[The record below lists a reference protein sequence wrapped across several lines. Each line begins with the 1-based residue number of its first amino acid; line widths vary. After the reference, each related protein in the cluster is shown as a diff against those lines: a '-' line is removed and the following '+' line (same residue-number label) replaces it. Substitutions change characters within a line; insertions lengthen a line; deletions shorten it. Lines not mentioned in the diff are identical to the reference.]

1 LLNGI
6 DAMNHIASDEY
17 LLDHA
22 AGADTAR
29 VSLLLDTHLALNPEA
44 RRRYRG
50 FEAVGGAL
58 LSSIEPVDTAPGA
71 FERLMARIDSGEGSG
86 APAVAAAAARDD
98 SLLPAPLRARVG
110 ADIAALDW
118 RQVTRGVHEATLD
131 VVGPDGERAALLRI
145 AAGRAVPR
153 HTHRGAEMTLV
164 LDGAYDDA
172 AGHYAR
178 GDLSIADPSI
188 DHRPVACD
196 GRDCLCLVVTTAPIR
211 LTGPLLRLL
220 NPFLSR

>member
-1 LLNGI
+1 
-6 DAMNHIASDEY
+6 MTHIASDEY

-22 AGADTAR
+22 SGADSAP
-29 VSLLLDTHLALNPEA
+29 VSLLLDTHLALNPDA
-44 RRRYRG
+44 RRRYRS
-50 FEAVGGAL
+50 FEALGGAM
-58 LSSIEPVDTAPGA
+58 LSAIEPVDTAPGA
-71 FERLMARIDSGEGSG
+71 FERLMARIDAGDQPRG
-86 APAVAAAAARDD
+86 PASPPALAATADD
-98 SLLPAPLRARVG
+98 SLLPAPLRARIG

-118 RQVTRGVHEATLD
+118 RQVTRGVHEAALD
-131 VVGPDGERAALLRI
+131 VAGPDGERATLLRI

-178 GDLSIADPSI
+178 GDLSIADRSV

-196 GRDCLCLVVTTAPIR
+196 GRDCLCLVVTSAPVR
-211 LTGPLLRLL
+211 LTGPLMRLL